1 MGPYGLVSTTKQST
15 LFNQDEGTYHHLM
28 SFRTIEDH
36 MIRISWQHVR
46 ERKFILFSS
55 NNIRDTYKNYVL
67 YTLKPHNNQ
76 LFYAMKMGKP
86 KDAINYRRII
96 YWRQWQYVLGTIC
109 TYYFDHHNN
118 IEIHDIQNNSVL
130 YIVHHIIYTF
140 NLRFVS
146 HFARECITY

>member
-1 MGPYGLVSTTKQST
+1 
-15 LFNQDEGTYHHLM
+15 M

-36 MIRISWQHVR
+36 MRRISWQHVR

-55 NNIRDTYKNYVL
+55 NNIRDTSKNYVL

-96 YWRQWQYVLGTIC
+96 YWRQWQIYFRKLLLILTIDL
-109 TYYFDHHNN
+109 TSLNQLAAHSNIVNRLIYRQTNIQTERHTIRSTDLPTERFIDSYFSGLKR
-118 IEIHDIQNNSVL
+118 I
-130 YIVHHIIYTF
+130 
-140 NLRFVS
+140 
-146 HFARECITY
+146 

>member
-1 MGPYGLVSTTKQST
+1 MRIISSMKYEWYNQYRWKWGIWFGMHNITINFIQSRWGNLTPPHVS
-15 LFNQDEGTYHHLM
+15 FN
-28 SFRTIEDH
+28 TIEDN
-36 MIRISWQHVR
+36 MWRMSWQHVR
-46 ERKFILFSS
+46 ERKFILFRSKQFM
-55 NNIRDTYKNYVL
+55 RYKNYVL

-118 IEIHDIQNNSVL
+118 IEIHDIQNNSV
-130 YIVHHIIYTF
+130 YCK
-140 NLRFVS
+140 R
-146 HFARECITY
+146 